1 MLRCYGLAR
10 IGGYVGIV
18 TQRGWLTQKNYA
30 KLREQFVKAA
40 DLRAVADLGPGA
52 FEEVGGENV
61 SVALSILRR
70 TVRPESD
77 TLWVGD
83 YTDYASTDEKAHE
96 LRRSSNRFPV
106 SLSVIARLEKK
117 QIFPGLPERLVALIA
132 DSPRLR
138 RQAEAEA
145 GLWTGDDARFT
156 RWFWEAS
163 PGTGW
168 KPLGKG
174 GAFRRWYGL
183 LQHVVRWEY
192 GGASIKQLVC
202 EKFPYIKGNYEWVVK
217 NEGSYFLPG
226 AAYSFSA
233 SASLGVRVWQPGCIF
248 SGLAP
253 YIAISP
259 SAGPI
264 MAGILSSRLYTLFL
278 RSLADKLRLRAD
290 YVNDLPEVPD
300 SLLRNTELAEY
311 ALWCISSSQARARI
325 DPVESDFH
333 PLVLPKTHQEYFSYV
348 YPYDV
353 IRLLIQERFENAVG
367 IAFNLGSHERQVLDR
382 KNGLFISFGTW
393 VRWSTR

>member
-1 MLRCYGLAR
+1 MRGSH
-10 IGGYVGIV
+10 VGSGRHRLV
-18 TQRGWLTQKNYA
+18 RDGSHWE
-30 KLREQFVKAA
+30 RAA
-40 DLRAVADLGPGA
+40 H
-52 FEEVGGENV
+52 FVGGTDFCNTWFDGSTV
-61 SVALSILRR
+61 ARALSSWY
-70 TVRPESD
+70 VRSFHTSREITNGS
-77 TLWVGD
+77 
-83 YTDYASTDEKAHE
+83 
-96 LRRSSNRFPV
+96 
-106 SLSVIARLEKK
+106 
-117 QIFPGLPERLVALIA
+117 
-132 DSPRLR
+132 
-138 RQAEAEA
+138 
-145 GLWTGDDARFT
+145 
-156 RWFWEAS
+156 
-163 PGTGW
+163 
-168 KPLGKG
+168 
-174 GAFRRWYGL
+174 
-183 LQHVVRWEY
+183 
-192 GGASIKQLVC
+192 
-202 EKFPYIKGNYEWVVK
+202 VK